1 MAQLRTPLDS
11 QDLTRHLDF
20 SLRLT
25 HSAGCFDAEPDI
37 SSVIDP
43 VGAGMKIMIVDDSE
57 RMRQMIRTFIA
68 DISSDI
74 VECEDGSE
82 ALEAY
87 RMHRPDVVLM
97 DLKMARMDGLAA
109 TSQILESFPHTRI
122 VIVSQWD
129 DAPFREAARRAGAET
144 IVSKSD
150 LLPLRSILA
159 TV

>member
-1 MAQLRTPLDS
+1 MIADVTPFAS
-11 QDLTRHLDF
+11 TAVRI
-20 SLRLT
+20 R
-25 HSAGCFDAEPDI
+25 
-37 SSVIDP
+37 
-43 VGAGMKIMIVDDSE
+43 GAGMKILIVDDSE

-68 DISSDI
+68 DISLDI
-74 VECEDGSE
+74 VECSDGSE

-87 RMHRPDVVLM
+87 RNHRPDIVLM
-97 DLKMARMDGLAA
+97 DLKMAGMDGLAA
-109 TSQILESFPHTRI
+109 TSQILESFPKTRI

-129 DAPFREAARRAGAET
+129 DAPFRDAARRAGAEA

>member
-1 MAQLRTPLDS
+1 
-11 QDLTRHLDF
+11 
-20 SLRLT
+20 
-25 HSAGCFDAEPDI
+25 
-37 SSVIDP
+37 
-43 VGAGMKIMIVDDSE
+43 MKIMIVDDSE

-87 RMHRPDVVLM
+87 RKHRPDFVLM

-109 TSQILESFPHTRI
+109 TTQILESFPKTRI

-129 DAPFREAARRAGAET
+129 DGPFREAALRAGAET

-159 TV
+159 TA

>member
-1 MAQLRTPLDS
+1 
-11 QDLTRHLDF
+11 
-20 SLRLT
+20 
-25 HSAGCFDAEPDI
+25 
-37 SSVIDP
+37 
-43 VGAGMKIMIVDDSE
+43 MKIMIVDDSE

-87 RMHRPDVVLM
+87 RKHRPDFVLM

-109 TSQILESFPHTRI
+109 TSQILESFPQTRI

-129 DAPFREAARRAGAET
+129 DAPFREAARLAGAET

>member
-1 MAQLRTPLDS
+1 MIADVTPFASAAVRT
-11 QDLTRHLDF
+11 R
-20 SLRLT
+20 
-25 HSAGCFDAEPDI
+25 
-37 SSVIDP
+37 
-43 VGAGMKIMIVDDSE
+43 GAGMKILIVDDSE

-68 DISSDI
+68 DISLDI
-74 VECEDGSE
+74 VECSDGSE

-87 RMHRPDVVLM
+87 RNHRPDIVLM

-109 TSQILESFPHTRI
+109 TSQILEFFPKTRI

-129 DAPFREAARRAGAET
+129 DAPFREAARRAGAEA

-150 LLPLRSILA
+150 LPPLRNILA

>member
-1 MAQLRTPLDS
+1 
-11 QDLTRHLDF
+11 
-20 SLRLT
+20 
-25 HSAGCFDAEPDI
+25 
-37 SSVIDP
+37 
-43 VGAGMKIMIVDDSE
+43 MKIMIVDDSE
-57 RMRQMIRTFIA
+57 QMRQMIRTFIA
-68 DISSDI
+68 DISSDV

-87 RMHRPDVVLM
+87 RKHRPDFVLM
-97 DLKMARMDGLAA
+97 DLKMVRMDGLAA
-109 TSQILESFPHTRI
+109 TSQILASFPQTRI

-144 IVSKSD
+144 MVSKSD